1 MISTVGSL
9 TLGFVIGWLIADV
22 IRLRRDIRGLA
33 LRVADLDRDLLA
45 LEASLTGDGK

>member
-1 MISTVGSL
+1 MNRFDFFCIFGLFCICLWCIYKL
-9 TLGFVIGWLIADV
+9 TAAVEALH
-22 IRLRRDIRGLA
+22 